1 MLQERK
7 AALSPKTQI
16 DDRESTTV
24 RKHRMDAGAGS
35 IMVVPLIY
43 RDQIFGTITAT
54 NEIDNQDFTREDVN
68 LLSAMATQ
76 AAAAIENARLITQTQ
91 RRALLLQTA
100 AEVSNAASSILEL
113 DQLLPQVVELI
124 RDRFNLYYVGIFLV
138 DEPRRFAVL
147 RAGTGEA
154 GRIQIEKEHRLR
166 LNSESMI
173 GRCIVEAQAQVAQ
186 EIEDSTKLFRNPYLS
201 ETRSELALPLS
212 ASGQTI
218 GAMSIQSTQPA
229 AFTVDD
235 MTVLGTLADQ
245 LAVAIEN
252 ARYVAETSFRAENER
267 ILNQIAAQLSRSLD
281 LQTILQTAVEEIRH
295 IPKIREV
302 AIHVGELTSVPISQ
316 DVEDF
321 LTESQHGLRII
332 TPDPKN

>member
-1 MLQERK
+1 
-7 AALSPKTQI
+7 
-16 DDRESTTV
+16 
-24 RKHRMDAGAGS
+24 
-35 IMVVPLIY
+35 
-43 RDQIFGTITAT
+43 
-54 NEIDNQDFTREDVN
+54 
-68 LLSAMATQ
+68 
-76 AAAAIENARLITQTQ
+76 
-91 RRALLLQTA
+91 
-100 AEVSNAASSILEL
+100 
-113 DQLLPQVVELI
+113 
-124 RDRFNLYYVGIFLV
+124 
-138 DEPRRFAVL
+138 
-147 RAGTGEA
+147 
-154 GRIQIEKEHRLR
+154 
-166 LNSESMI
+166 
-173 GRCIVEAQAQVAQ
+173 
-186 EIEDSTKLFRNPYLS
+186 
-201 ETRSELALPLS
+201 
-212 ASGQTI
+212 
-218 GAMSIQSTQPA
+218 MSIQSTQPA